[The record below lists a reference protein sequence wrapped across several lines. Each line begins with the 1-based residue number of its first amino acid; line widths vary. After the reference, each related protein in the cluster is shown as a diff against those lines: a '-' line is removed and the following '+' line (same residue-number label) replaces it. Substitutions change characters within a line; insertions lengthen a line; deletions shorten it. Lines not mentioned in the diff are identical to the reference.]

1 MTELNIFML
10 KNETSSSINSFIEDK
25 YLEHTSKKL
34 FEKAED
40 IEEANLAVFPLNN
53 QLKVNY
59 KVTGK
64 IFILQEGQ
72 KKVNLSESVNKFS
85 EENLNLSTEN
95 ILNKPLIII
104 KISRSSIYAISYS
117 YGYKLL
123 KREYVVHDFG
133 LNIARKNL
141 DLDTIKRIKNT
152 NFADNLYTSSFSSTK
167 KIDLNEISNSQSIPN
182 IVDEVFGKMIVKFMD
197 REKNISLLN
206 MFVTSRDSIK
216 IKGNFSIQENLVPIL
231 KELGE
236 MYREKKSGRTFLDKE
251 ILTVP
256 PKKKDWLERRFD
268 NQFSKLMVIFQKN
281 SNELKSSNLEK
292 LVIDLP
298 LNKVKENIEDLEFR
312 IHSICRP
319 DEYFNF
325 IDYSQEEIFSKIFSY
340 FLKYNIQEFVR
351 KLKSIKVSI
360 KVSDSSDDRVVGDL
374 FSCLYMDY
382 SHNSEKYILYQ
393 GNWLSVNKNVWAETR
408 DFINSISTE
417 DYGIDFDEF
426 NKNDEDEGSYNVK
439 ISRLASNNGVLC
451 LDKKNFSSKDISG
464 GFAHYDINTDSKMEP
479 CDILKVNNDSVI
491 FCHVKRGTASAGL
504 SHLLSQARA
513 SCLSIRKSEEF
524 VGHINSVISTVSS
537 EEKIVSLNEKNLKS
551 SKVILGC
558 IVPANKVQS
567 KNSIVFPVLFSLNLV
582 ALVSALSAEK
592 FEVSLVKIPDKNI

>member
-1 MTELNIFML
+1 MTELSIFML
-10 KNETSSSINSFIEDK
+10 KNEKSSSINSFIEDK

-40 IEEANLAVFPLNN
+40 IEESNLAVFPLNN

-64 IFILQEGQ
+64 IFILQERQEKG
-72 KKVNLSESVNKFS
+72 KLSESVNKFS
-85 EENLNLSTEN
+85 EENLNLSTSN

-117 YGYKLL
+117 YGYTLL
-123 KREYVVHDFG
+123 KREYIVHDFG

-152 NFADNLYTSSFSSTK
+152 NFADNLYTSSFSSSN
-167 KIDLNEISNSQSIPN
+167 KINLNEISNSQSIPN
-182 IVDEVFGKMIVKFMD
+182 IVDEVFGKMTVKFMD
-197 REKNISLLN
+197 REKNIRSLN
-206 MFVTSRDSIK
+206 MFVTSKDSIK
-216 IKGNFSIQENLVPIL
+216 IKGNFSIPEHLVPIL

-268 NQFSKLMVIFQKN
+268 DHFSKLMSIFQKN

-292 LVIDLP
+292 LAIDLP

-340 FLKYNIQEFVR
+340 FLKYNIQEFVG

-360 KVSDSSDDRVVGDL
+360 KDSDSSDDRVVGDL

-408 DFINSISTE
+408 DFINSISAE
-417 DYGIDFDEF
+417 VHGIDFDEF
-426 NKNDEDEGSYNVK
+426 NKNDKDEGAYNVK

-451 LDKKNFSSKDISG
+451 LDKKNFSSKDVPG
-464 GFAHYDINTDSKMEP
+464 GFAYYDINTDSKMEP

-524 VGHINSVISTVSS
+524 VGHINSVISTVLS

-558 IVPANKVQS
+558 IVPENKVQS